1 MISIKKI
8 SKKYNNKYVFRN
20 ISFDINDNEKLL
32 IIGPSGCGKTTLIRC
47 LNGLNKID
55 SGNIFLNGV
64 KISNIDDVAL
74 KSKVGMVFQNYN
86 LFPHLSVR
94 ENVSLAPKLLKMG
107 NEKEIDDLVKRLL
120 SEVNIINKIDSYPSK
135 LSGGE
140 KQRVAIART
149 LATKPEVILL
159 DEPTSALDPATIN
172 DFISLL
178 NELSKTTTLVVVS
191 HDMDLIKNYADKVLF
206 LKEGKVIK
214 YGTPKEILN
223 SDDEIVREFEEDYVI
238 NYKKRKTYGDIWISH
253 VAYAFNFY
261 YKNSY
266 ILIKEN
272 DYINK
277 LLLKAQF
284 KNPETLATAKRLI
297 DIANKYID
305 ERLK

>member
-64 KISNIDDVAL
+64 KISNIDDVVL

-149 LATKPEVILL
+149 LVTKPEVILL

-178 NELSKTTTLVVVS
+178 NELSKTTTIVVVS
-191 HDMDLIKNYADKVLF
+191 HEMDLIKSFADKVLF
-206 LKEGKVIK
+206 LKDGSILE
-214 YGTPKEILN
+214 YGTPDDILN
-223 SDDEIVREFEEDYVI
+223 SKNPIVREFLG
-238 NYKKRKTYGDIWISH
+238 K
-253 VAYAFNFY
+253 
-261 YKNSY
+261 
-266 ILIKEN
+266 
-272 DYINK
+272 
-277 LLLKAQF
+277 
-284 KNPETLATAKRLI
+284 
-297 DIANKYID
+297 
-305 ERLK
+305 

>member
-64 KISNIDDVAL
+64 KINNIDDVAL

-178 NELSKTTTLVVVS
+178 NELSKTTTIVVVS
-191 HDMDLIKNYADKVLF
+191 HEMDLIKSFADKVLF
-206 LKEGKVIK
+206 LKDGSILE
-214 YGTPKEILN
+214 YGTPDDILN
-223 SDDEIVREFEEDYVI
+223 SKNPIVREFLG
-238 NYKKRKTYGDIWISH
+238 K
-253 VAYAFNFY
+253 
-261 YKNSY
+261 
-266 ILIKEN
+266 
-272 DYINK
+272 
-277 LLLKAQF
+277 
-284 KNPETLATAKRLI
+284 
-297 DIANKYID
+297 
-305 ERLK
+305 

>member
-47 LNGLNKID
+47 LNGLNKVN

-64 KISNIDDVAL
+64 KISNIDDVTL

-107 NEKEIDDLVKRLL
+107 NDKEIDDLVKRLL

-149 LATKPEVILL
+149 LATKPEIILL

-178 NELSKTTTLVVVS
+178 NELSKTTTIVVVS
-191 HDMDLIKNYADKVLF
+191 HEMDLIKSFADKVLF
-206 LKEGKVIK
+206 LKDGSILE
-214 YGTPKEILN
+214 YGTPDDILN
-223 SDDEIVREFEEDYVI
+223 SKNPIVREFLG
-238 NYKKRKTYGDIWISH
+238 K
-253 VAYAFNFY
+253 
-261 YKNSY
+261 
-266 ILIKEN
+266 
-272 DYINK
+272 
-277 LLLKAQF
+277 
-284 KNPETLATAKRLI
+284 
-297 DIANKYID
+297 
-305 ERLK
+305 

>member
-55 SGNIFLNGV
+55 SGNIFLNDV

-107 NEKEIDDLVKRLL
+107 NDREIDDLVKRLL

-178 NELSKTTTLVVVS
+178 NELSKTTTIVVVS
-191 HDMDLIKNYADKVLF
+191 HEMDLIKSFADKVLF
-206 LKEGKVIK
+206 LKDGSILE
-214 YGTPKEILN
+214 YGTPDDILN
-223 SDDEIVREFEEDYVI
+223 SKNPIVREFLG
-238 NYKKRKTYGDIWISH
+238 K
-253 VAYAFNFY
+253 
-261 YKNSY
+261 
-266 ILIKEN
+266 
-272 DYINK
+272 
-277 LLLKAQF
+277 
-284 KNPETLATAKRLI
+284 
-297 DIANKYID
+297 
-305 ERLK
+305 

>member
-8 SKKYNNKYVFRN
+8 SKKYNNKKVFRN

-47 LNGLNKID
+47 LNGLNKVN

-64 KISNIDDVAL
+64 KISNIDDVTL

-86 LFPHLSVR
+86 LFPHLTVR
-94 ENVSLAPKLLKMG
+94 ENVSLAPRLLKMG

-178 NELSKTTTLVVVS
+178 NELSKTTTIVVVS
-191 HDMDLIKNYADKVLF
+191 HEMDLIKSFADKVLF
-206 LKEGKVIK
+206 LKDGSILE
-214 YGTPKEILN
+214 YGTPDDILN
-223 SDDEIVREFEEDYVI
+223 SKNPIVREFLG
-238 NYKKRKTYGDIWISH
+238 K
-253 VAYAFNFY
+253 
-261 YKNSY
+261 
-266 ILIKEN
+266 
-272 DYINK
+272 
-277 LLLKAQF
+277 
-284 KNPETLATAKRLI
+284 
-297 DIANKYID
+297 
-305 ERLK
+305 

>member
-64 KISNIDDVAL
+64 KISNIDDVVL

-178 NELSKTTTLVVVS
+178 NELSKTTTIVVVS
-191 HDMDLIKNYADKVLF
+191 HEMDLIKSFAYKVLF
-206 LKEGKVIK
+206 LKDGSILE
-214 YGTPKEILN
+214 YGTPDDILN
-223 SDDEIVREFEEDYVI
+223 SKNPIVREFLG
-238 NYKKRKTYGDIWISH
+238 K
-253 VAYAFNFY
+253 
-261 YKNSY
+261 
-266 ILIKEN
+266 
-272 DYINK
+272 
-277 LLLKAQF
+277 
-284 KNPETLATAKRLI
+284 
-297 DIANKYID
+297 
-305 ERLK
+305 

>member
-47 LNGLNKID
+47 LNGLNKVN

-64 KISNIDDVAL
+64 KISNIDDVTL

-86 LFPHLSVR
+86 LFPHLTVR
-94 ENVSLAPKLLKMG
+94 ENVSLAPRLLKMG
-107 NEKEIDDLVKRLL
+107 SDREIDDLVKRLL

-149 LATKPEVILL
+149 LATKPEVILF

-178 NELSKTTTLVVVS
+178 NELSKTTTIVVVS
-191 HDMDLIKNYADKVLF
+191 HEMDLIKSFADKVLF
-206 LKEGKVIK
+206 LKDGSILE
-214 YGTPKEILN
+214 YGTPDEIIN
-223 SDDEIVREFEEDYVI
+223 SKNPIVREFLG
-238 NYKKRKTYGDIWISH
+238 K
-253 VAYAFNFY
+253 
-261 YKNSY
+261 
-266 ILIKEN
+266 
-272 DYINK
+272 
-277 LLLKAQF
+277 
-284 KNPETLATAKRLI
+284 
-297 DIANKYID
+297 
-305 ERLK
+305 

>member
-178 NELSKTTTLVVVS
+178 NELSKTTTIVVVS
-191 HDMDLIKNYADKVLF
+191 HEMDLIKSFADKVLF
-206 LKEGKVIK
+206 LKDGSILE
-214 YGTPKEILN
+214 YGTPDDILN
-223 SDDEIVREFEEDYVI
+223 SKNQIVREFLG
-238 NYKKRKTYGDIWISH
+238 K
-253 VAYAFNFY
+253 
-261 YKNSY
+261 
-266 ILIKEN
+266 
-272 DYINK
+272 
-277 LLLKAQF
+277 
-284 KNPETLATAKRLI
+284 
-297 DIANKYID
+297 
-305 ERLK
+305 

>member
-64 KISNIDDVAL
+64 KISNIDDVVL

-172 DFISLL
+172 DFILLL
-178 NELSKTTTLVVVS
+178 NELSKTTTIVVVS
-191 HDMDLIKNYADKVLF
+191 HEMDLIKSFADKVLF
-206 LKEGKVIK
+206 LKDGSILE
-214 YGTPKEILN
+214 YGTPDDILN
-223 SDDEIVREFEEDYVI
+223 STNPIVREFLG
-238 NYKKRKTYGDIWISH
+238 K
-253 VAYAFNFY
+253 
-261 YKNSY
+261 
-266 ILIKEN
+266 
-272 DYINK
+272 
-277 LLLKAQF
+277 
-284 KNPETLATAKRLI
+284 
-297 DIANKYID
+297 
-305 ERLK
+305 

>member
-1 MISIKKI
+1 MINIKKI

-47 LNGLNKID
+47 LNGLNKIN

-64 KISNIDDVAL
+64 KISNIDDVTL

-86 LFPHLSVR
+86 LFPHLTVR
-94 ENVSLAPKLLKMG
+94 ENVSLAPRLLKMG
-107 NEKEIDDLVKRLL
+107 SDREIDDLVKRLL

-149 LATKPEVILL
+149 LATKPEVILF

-178 NELSKTTTLVVVS
+178 NELSKTTTIVVVS
-191 HDMDLIKNYADKVLF
+191 HEMDLIKSFADKVLF
-206 LKEGKVIK
+206 LKDGSILE
-214 YGTPKEILN
+214 YGTPDEILN
-223 SDDEIVREFEEDYVI
+223 SKNPIVREFLG
-238 NYKKRKTYGDIWISH
+238 K
-253 VAYAFNFY
+253 
-261 YKNSY
+261 
-266 ILIKEN
+266 
-272 DYINK
+272 
-277 LLLKAQF
+277 
-284 KNPETLATAKRLI
+284 
-297 DIANKYID
+297 
-305 ERLK
+305 

>member
-32 IIGPSGCGKTTLIRC
+32 IICPSGCGKTTLIRC

-64 KISNIDDVAL
+64 KISNIDDVVL

-178 NELSKTTTLVVVS
+178 NELSKTTTIVVVS
-191 HDMDLIKNYADKVLF
+191 HEMDLIKSFADKVLF
-206 LKEGKVIK
+206 LKDGSILE
-214 YGTPKEILN
+214 YGTPDDILN
-223 SDDEIVREFEEDYVI
+223 SKNPIVREFLG
-238 NYKKRKTYGDIWISH
+238 K
-253 VAYAFNFY
+253 
-261 YKNSY
+261 
-266 ILIKEN
+266 
-272 DYINK
+272 
-277 LLLKAQF
+277 
-284 KNPETLATAKRLI
+284 
-297 DIANKYID
+297 
-305 ERLK
+305 

>member
-1 MISIKKI
+1 MWMISIKKI

-178 NELSKTTTLVVVS
+178 NELSKTTTIVVVS
-191 HDMDLIKNYADKVLF
+191 HEMDLIKSFADKVLF
-206 LKEGKVIK
+206 LKDGSILE
-214 YGTPKEILN
+214 YGTPDDILN
-223 SDDEIVREFEEDYVI
+223 SKNPIVREFLG
-238 NYKKRKTYGDIWISH
+238 K
-253 VAYAFNFY
+253 
-261 YKNSY
+261 
-266 ILIKEN
+266 
-272 DYINK
+272 
-277 LLLKAQF
+277 
-284 KNPETLATAKRLI
+284 
-297 DIANKYID
+297 
-305 ERLK
+305 

>member
-64 KISNIDDVAL
+64 KISNIDDVTL

-178 NELSKTTTLVVVS
+178 NELSKTTTIVVVS
-191 HDMDLIKNYADKVLF
+191 HEMDLIKSFADKVLF
-206 LKEGKVIK
+206 LKDGSILE
-214 YGTPKEILN
+214 YGTPDDILN
-223 SDDEIVREFEEDYVI
+223 SKNPIVREFLG
-238 NYKKRKTYGDIWISH
+238 K
-253 VAYAFNFY
+253 
-261 YKNSY
+261 
-266 ILIKEN
+266 
-272 DYINK
+272 
-277 LLLKAQF
+277 
-284 KNPETLATAKRLI
+284 
-297 DIANKYID
+297 
-305 ERLK
+305 

>member
-107 NEKEIDDLVKRLL
+107 NDREIDDLVKRLL

-149 LATKPEVILL
+149 LATKPEIILL

-172 DFISLL
+172 DFILLL
-178 NELSKTTTLVVVS
+178 NELSKTTTIVVVS
-191 HDMDLIKNYADKVLF
+191 HEMDLIKSFADKVLF
-206 LKEGKVIK
+206 LKDGSILE
-214 YGTPKEILN
+214 YGTPDDILN
-223 SDDEIVREFEEDYVI
+223 SKNPIVREFLG
-238 NYKKRKTYGDIWISH
+238 K
-253 VAYAFNFY
+253 
-261 YKNSY
+261 
-266 ILIKEN
+266 
-272 DYINK
+272 
-277 LLLKAQF
+277 
-284 KNPETLATAKRLI
+284 
-297 DIANKYID
+297 
-305 ERLK
+305 

>member
-47 LNGLNKID
+47 LNGLNNID

-64 KISNIDDVAL
+64 KISNIDDVVL

-178 NELSKTTTLVVVS
+178 NELSKTTTIVVVS
-191 HDMDLIKNYADKVLF
+191 HEMDLIKSFADKVLF
-206 LKEGKVIK
+206 LKDGSILE
-214 YGTPKEILN
+214 YGTPDDILN
-223 SDDEIVREFEEDYVI
+223 SKNPIVREFLG
-238 NYKKRKTYGDIWISH
+238 K
-253 VAYAFNFY
+253 
-261 YKNSY
+261 
-266 ILIKEN
+266 
-272 DYINK
+272 
-277 LLLKAQF
+277 
-284 KNPETLATAKRLI
+284 
-297 DIANKYID
+297 
-305 ERLK
+305 

>member
-178 NELSKTTTLVVVS
+178 NELSKTTTIVVVS
-191 HDMDLIKNYADKVLF
+191 HEMDLIKSFADKVLF
-206 LKEGKVIK
+206 LKDGSILE
-214 YGTPKEILN
+214 YGTPDDILN
-223 SDDEIVREFEEDYVI
+223 SKNPIVREFLG
-238 NYKKRKTYGDIWISH
+238 K
-253 VAYAFNFY
+253 
-261 YKNSY
+261 
-266 ILIKEN
+266 
-272 DYINK
+272 
-277 LLLKAQF
+277 
-284 KNPETLATAKRLI
+284 
-297 DIANKYID
+297 
-305 ERLK
+305 

>member
-64 KISNIDDVAL
+64 KISNIDDVVL

-86 LFPHLSVR
+86 LIPHLSVR

-107 NEKEIDDLVKRLL
+107 NDREIDDLVKRLL

-178 NELSKTTTLVVVS
+178 NELSKTTTIVVVS
-191 HDMDLIKNYADKVLF
+191 HEMDLIKSFADKVLF
-206 LKEGKVIK
+206 LKDGSILE
-214 YGTPKEILN
+214 YGTPDDILN
-223 SDDEIVREFEEDYVI
+223 SKNPIVREFLG
-238 NYKKRKTYGDIWISH
+238 K
-253 VAYAFNFY
+253 
-261 YKNSY
+261 
-266 ILIKEN
+266 
-272 DYINK
+272 
-277 LLLKAQF
+277 
-284 KNPETLATAKRLI
+284 
-297 DIANKYID
+297 
-305 ERLK
+305 

>member
-178 NELSKTTTLVVVS
+178 NELSKTTTIVVVS
-191 HDMDLIKNYADKVLF
+191 HEMDLIKSFADKVLF
-206 LKEGKVIK
+206 LRDGSILE
-214 YGTPKEILN
+214 YGTPDDILN
-223 SDDEIVREFEEDYVI
+223 SKNPIVREFLG
-238 NYKKRKTYGDIWISH
+238 K
-253 VAYAFNFY
+253 
-261 YKNSY
+261 
-266 ILIKEN
+266 
-272 DYINK
+272 
-277 LLLKAQF
+277 
-284 KNPETLATAKRLI
+284 
-297 DIANKYID
+297 
-305 ERLK
+305 

>member
-107 NEKEIDDLVKRLL
+107 NDREIDDLVKRLL

-172 DFISLL
+172 DFILLL
-178 NELSKTTTLVVVS
+178 NELSKTTTIVVVS
-191 HDMDLIKNYADKVLF
+191 HEMDLIKSFADKVLF
-206 LKEGKVIK
+206 LKDGSILE
-214 YGTPKEILN
+214 YGTPDDILN
-223 SDDEIVREFEEDYVI
+223 SKNPIVREFLG
-238 NYKKRKTYGDIWISH
+238 K
-253 VAYAFNFY
+253 
-261 YKNSY
+261 
-266 ILIKEN
+266 
-272 DYINK
+272 
-277 LLLKAQF
+277 
-284 KNPETLATAKRLI
+284 
-297 DIANKYID
+297 
-305 ERLK
+305 